1 MNELQKMK
9 LRMSR
14 NSGEPGGG
22 GSGSSEEE
30 ERAKKY
36 EALKDVPTFFEG
48 AIGGFASIETQLYSA
63 GFQVDSLSRTSLGK
77 PFEPEEFELFLF
89 RLISCVYKLG
99 DRISALES
107 EVKALKNK
115 G

>member
-1 MNELQKMK
+1 MNEMQKMK

-14 NSGEPGGG
+14 NNVEPGGG
-22 GSGSSEEE
+22 GSGSSEKEK
-30 ERAKKY
+30 RVRKY
-36 EALKDVPTFFEG
+36 DALKEVPTFFEG
-48 AIGGFASIETQLYSA
+48 AIGGFAGIEDQLYGA

-89 RLISCVYKLG
+89 RLVSCVYKLG
-99 DRISALES
+99 DRISTLE
-107 EVKALKNK
+107 EEIKALKNK

>member
-1 MNELQKMK
+1 MNELQKIK

-14 NSGEPGGG
+14 DTAGEPP
-22 GSGSSEEE
+22 GSGGSSEDE
-30 ERAKKY
+30 ERRKKY
-36 EALKDVPTFFEG
+36 DALRGVPTFFEG
-48 AIGGFASIETQLYSA
+48 EIDFSSIETQLYSA

-89 RLISCVYKLG
+89 RLLSCVYKLG
-99 DRISALES
+99 DRINTLES

>member
-1 MNELQKMK
+1 MNELKKMK

-14 NSGEPGGG
+14 ETSIEPGGG
-22 GSGSSEEE
+22 GSASEKA
-30 ERAKKY
+30 RKY
-36 EALKDVPTFFEG
+36 DALRGVPTFFEG

-63 GFQVDSLSRTSLGK
+63 GFQVDSLSRTGLGK

-89 RLISCVYKLG
+89 RLVSCVYKLG